1 MIGRK
6 DTTNYYDIL
15 EVRAD
20 AAQPEIY
27 RAYQRAKATYSQEN
41 PALYNMFSTEE
52 SNELLKL
59 IEEAYSVLSNA
70 GLRRNYDENIMT
82 NRDGVESNIANF
94 LRESESSANISTEQ
108 LKSNYSHDTKTDIA
122 TRPKHS
128 TIEVTDNYIVRRKG
142 TINQLPEGYGKTS
155 LSTYK
160 IDLAKEDVF
169 AKVESMDGS
178 FLKSVREYKNLSIER
193 ISDATRISRTY
204 LNAVEA
210 NDYRE
215 LPAPVFVRGFI
226 VQIARLLSL
235 DESKVASSYLEIL
248 KSNKK

>member
-6 DTTNYYDIL
+6 DTTNYYEIL
-15 EVRAD
+15 EVRTD
-20 AAQPEIY
+20 SAQTEIY

-41 PALYNMFSTEE
+41 PALYSMFSPEE

-70 GLRRNYDENIMT
+70 ALRRNYDDNLASSRAGIEN
-82 NRDGVESNIANF
+82 NIANF
-94 LRESESSANISTEQ
+94 IRDSGGPGHVATEPM
-108 LKSNYSHDTKTDIA
+108 KSNYSQNTKA
-122 TRPKHS
+122 
-128 TIEVTDNYIVRRKG
+128 EVEDPSKFQTLEMNDDYIIRRKG
-142 TINQLPEGYGKTS
+142 SGTQLPEGFGKTS
-155 LSTYK
+155 LSTFK
-160 IDLAKEDVF
+160 IDAEKEE
-169 AKVESMDGS
+169 AISKVENMDGA
-178 FLKSVREYKNLSIER
+178 FLKMVREYKNLSIER

-204 LNAVEA
+204 LMAVEA

-226 VQIARLLSL
+226 VQMARLLNL
-235 DESKVASSYLEIL
+235 DENKVANSYLQIY